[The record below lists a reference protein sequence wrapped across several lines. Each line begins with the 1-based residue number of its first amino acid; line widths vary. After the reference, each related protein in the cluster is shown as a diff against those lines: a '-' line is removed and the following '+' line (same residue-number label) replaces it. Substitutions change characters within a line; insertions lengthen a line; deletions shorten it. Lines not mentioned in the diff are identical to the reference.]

1 MNPPPATPAS
11 MKGSKGVTVGGA
23 LLRLLRHPNEY
34 LIKKWNWKSAILS
47 TILRSMLFFFTNLIA
62 GLPAALAAMT
72 TEWVYRGVT
81 AGFYGAITQ
90 ALSDVEPP
98 WAGALAVLV
107 LLPIANHSVEFLVHW
122 LRGTNRLYT
131 SIGASVTLT
140 ALSSLFNYYAMR
152 RGSFVVGQGRRAL
165 LHDLGQLPRLVVE
178 FCLLPIRWVRRL
190 RRKSSDSKPHE

>member
-1 MNPPPATPAS
+1 
-11 MKGSKGVTVGGA
+11 MKGTEGVTVGGA

-47 TILRSMLFFFTNLIA
+47 TILRSVLFFLTNLIA

-81 AGFYGAITQ
+81 AGFYGALTQ

-107 LLPIANHSVEFLVHW
+107 LLPIANHSVEFFVHW
-122 LRGTNRLYT
+122 FGERTGCT
-131 SIGASVTLT
+131 
-140 ALSSLFNYYAMR
+140 
-152 RGSFVVGQGRRAL
+152 RAL
-165 LHDLGQLPRLVVE
+165 ALP
-178 FCLLPIRWVRRL
+178 
-190 RRKSSDSKPHE
+190 